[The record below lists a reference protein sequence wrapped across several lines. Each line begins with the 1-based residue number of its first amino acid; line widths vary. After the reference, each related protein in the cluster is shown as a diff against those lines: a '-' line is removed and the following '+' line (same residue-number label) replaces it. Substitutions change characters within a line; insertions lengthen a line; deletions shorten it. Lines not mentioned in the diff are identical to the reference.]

1 MDKAQYSEHT
11 KRSRERRC
19 LKDKDFCH
27 MQQVTTQPWLV
38 CKEHTCLSDQT
49 SAFMVRSLWPM
60 HLFPYVEA
68 CCSLDSFLG
77 SKVRVTYGSAC
88 FHIWNYASALLEQNV
103 PFRPHSLRPF
113 WRLAQWFE
121 LQWTHKASV
130 LGETQT
136 SVTQC
141 FISFR
146 CLILQACSQDNECMF
161 PVDVLV
167 IVSHMYGSSWI
178 ISILNS

>member
-1 MDKAQYSEHT
+1 MFEGQRLLPHATSNHPTLVGLQRTYLPLWS
-11 KRSRERRC
+11 
-19 LKDKDFCH
+19 DFSLYGAFTLAHAPVSLCGS
-27 MQQVTTQPWLV
+27 MLLPWFFSWL
-38 CKEHTCLSDQT
+38 
-49 SAFMVRSLWPM
+49 
-60 HLFPYVEA
+60 
-68 CCSLDSFLG
+68 
-77 SKVRVTYGSAC
+77 
-88 FHIWNYASALLEQNV
+88 YASALLEQNV

-146 CLILQACSQDNECMF
+146 CLILQACSQDNDCMF